1 MRTRLLATLTT
12 LAAMVLASATLAQ
25 TAAASPHSAPLPV
38 SYSAASAYQAWLAD
52 PDAVPS
58 GANDWS
64 CKPTK
69 AHPRPVIL
77 VHGTFSPRIM
87 AWHTLSPLLK
97 NQGYCV
103 YALNYGAPTGS
114 FLKATGPVVT
124 SAMKQFG
131 PFINQVLRS
140 TGARR
145 VDIVGQSQGGA
156 MPRYWMRY
164 GNSVWPDGTPKVGSV
179 VGLNPGTHGTT
190 LFGAS
195 MLAEM
200 APAGTDPLTYVCK
213 ACQDFY
219 PHSTFMQR
227 LNSTKHYP
235 GERFAGE
242 IQHGVTYT
250 VISTKYDD
258 VVTPYKSQF
267 LLHPGVHNIV
277 LQDGCPIDLSDHLSG
292 LFDPRALDFITN
304 ALDPAHARTPR
315 CVPVLPL
322 ASSLS

>member
-1 MRTRLLATLTT
+1 MRRALATVG
-12 LAAMVLASATLAQ
+12 AAVALLMLGLS
-25 TAAASPHSAPLPV
+25 SCSG
-38 SYSAASAYQAWLAD
+38 SSSAATSPPATPITD
-52 PDAVPS
+52 
-58 GANDWS
+58 
-64 CKPTK
+64 
-69 AHPRPVIL
+69 RP
-77 VHGTFSPRIM
+77 
-87 AWHTLSPLLK
+87 A
-97 NQGYCV
+97 
-103 YALNYGAPTGS
+103 
-114 FLKATGPVVT
+114 
-124 SAMKQFG
+124 
-131 PFINQVLRS
+131 
-140 TGARR
+140 
-145 VDIVGQSQGGA
+145 VGQESA
-156 MPRYWMRY
+156 H
-164 GNSVWPDGTPKVGSV
+164 SFDGTPKVGSV

-304 ALDPAHARTPR
+304 ALDERQRRQSYTIFPMDERSVEPAKRCALPQSFKASETGPRRPSTSARTSIAAASRPAGFILYSQQVR
-315 CVPVLPL
+315 CRPG
-322 ASSLS
+322 SSGFRG